1 MSRRTLALE
10 HTSRILGKLIGALH
24 NLDDRIGIAWF
35 RSLPEVEKDS
45 IMGYGHED
53 R

>member
-10 HTSRILGKLIGALH
+10 HASRILGKLIGALH

-35 RSLPEVEKDS
+35 RSLPEAEKDS
-45 IMGYGHED
+45 IMDYGNDE
-53 R
+53 